1 MAITKISGVLWAN
14 LAKVGGIAKAS
25 ITDIGGVSAGSP
37 PVPTCGTLS
46 LGYSDARRDP
56 PSFAC
61 SATPQIYDFD
71 ETNELLY
78 ISGGCGTSFAPQ
90 GFYSNGVKLWNWDGS
105 SSFILVGGCGRP

>member
-71 ETNELLY
+71 ETNGLLY
-78 ISGGCGTSFAPQ
+78 VSGGCGVTFAVA
-90 GFYSNGVKLWNWDGS
+90 GYYSDGREIFFWDGA
-105 SSFILVGGCGRP
+105 SSFTPFRPCGTP